1 MSSKLEGNI
10 AVTPDKDL
18 CSRQKNDILVN
29 GKKKVMK
36 NKPKGNPPL

>member
-1 MSSKLEGNI
+1 MTSKLEGNI

-29 GKKKVMK
+29 GKKESNEKQTQ
-36 NKPKGNPPL
+36 G